1 MLVTKFIIRVTKFVI
16 HVTNFVTKTF
26 CQIVKIVCA
35 KRENYRAERKIF
47 LGARATYLDTSHA
60 HIGYLERSA
69 VKTCRKLYPPRTAS
83 IGNIVLLL
91 KFY

>member
-35 KRENYRAERKIF
+35 KRKNYRAESKIF
-47 LGARATYLDTSHA
+47 LGARATYLRRYVA
-60 HIGYLERSA
+60 RSYRQ
-69 VKTCRKLYPPRTAS
+69 VGTLC
-83 IGNIVLLL
+83 G
-91 KFY
+91 